1 MLHCNSPVGLVEERC
16 LEAEG
21 KWLDCTLSDWVEER
35 IDRQVQRI
43 EAVPRTG
50 WSFHRVVEG
59 SQG

>member
-1 MLHCNSPVGLVEERC
+1 VEERC

-50 WSFHRVVEG
+50 WAFHRVVEG